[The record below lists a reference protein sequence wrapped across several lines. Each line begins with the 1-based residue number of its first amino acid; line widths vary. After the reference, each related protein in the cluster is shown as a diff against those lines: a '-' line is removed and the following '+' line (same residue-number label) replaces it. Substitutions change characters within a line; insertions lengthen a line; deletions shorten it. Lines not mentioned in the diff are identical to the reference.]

1 MGKRLLQQRAG
12 RGNINFRSPGWTRV
26 APARFPSVIKG
37 KQGKVVDIVHNPGQ
51 VAPLAKIVTDQN
63 EEFYVPAVQG
73 LAVGQTISLGPGSN
87 PTAGNIVVI
96 SEVPEGTLVSNVEKT
111 RGDGGKFARA
121 AGSYAVVVGR
131 AGNKVLIRL
140 PSGKIVQVNGDALA
154 IVGTV
159 AGGGVTEKPLL
170 KAGNAYWKW
179 KKKAHKWPHVR
190 GVAMNA
196 VSHPHGGGSH
206 QSVSRSSTVSRRAPP
221 GRKVGHIAARR
232 TGRRKGTEAA

>member
-1 MGKRLLQQRAG
+1 MGKKLLQQRAG

-37 KQGKVVDIVHNPGQ
+37 KTGRVVDILHNPGQ
-51 VAPLAKIVTDQN
+51 VAPIAKIVTDQG

-73 LAVGQTISLGPGSN
+73 LSVGQTVSIGSGSQ
-87 PTAGNIVVI
+87 PTTGNIVVVG
-96 SEVPEGTLVSNVEKT
+96 EAPEGAIVSNVEKR
-111 RGDGGKFARA
+111 RGDGGKFARS

-140 PSGKIVQVNGDALA
+140 PSGKIAQVNSDALA
-154 IVGTV
+154 IIGTV

-179 KKKAHKWPHVR
+179 KKKARKWPRVR

-196 VSHPHGGGSH
+196 VSHPHGGGAH
-206 QSVSRSSTVSRRAPP
+206 QSVSRSSTVSRNAPP

-232 TGRRKGTEAA
+232 TGRKEGSET